1 MRFDMHTLQAAAT
14 ASETDG
20 TAERS
25 RWERVLEERNA
36 FTYLL
41 SEIRRLVRMQ
51 LVGEASCRALV

>member
-1 MRFDMHTLQAAAT
+1 MHTLQAAAT